1 MVATLVLLVVAG
13 VVADTL
19 LTNAAER
26 QASARVS
33 EELGAPADVDLR
45 GWPVS
50 LRLLSGT
57 VPEVGITAQDVPVE
71 DTSVRVARLEVEVA
85 DVRIRF
91 ADLRAAG
98 PLPVDGGAGTFRAE
112 LSEAEVNRLAG
123 VGGLQLG
130 DGVASFD
137 VAGQR
142 VEVVATVEDERI
154 VLRPIT
160 GLPGVGPVPLA
171 PVALP
176 GEIRLEAVRIRP
188 GLIELSGRV
197 LRLMR

>member
-1 MVATLVLLVVAG
+1 M
-13 VVADTL
+13 
-19 LTNAAER
+19 
-26 QASARVS
+26 
-33 EELGAPADVDLR
+33 
-45 GWPVS
+45 
-50 LRLLSGT
+50 
-57 VPEVGITAQDVPVE
+57 
-71 DTSVRVARLEVEVA
+71 
-85 DVRIRF
+85 
-91 ADLRAAG
+91 
-98 PLPVDGGAGTFRAE
+98 
-112 LSEAEVNRLAG
+112 G

-137 VAGQR
+137 IAGQR

-188 GLIELSGRV
+188 GVIELSGRV